1 MSERKSVVII
11 GGGIAGLTAAH
22 ELLERG
28 YDVAVYERTDTI
40 GGKAWSFSK
49 VGTGRD
55 GRKDYPAEHGFRFFL
70 GWYHH
75 MFDTLRRIPAAHAG
89 RVVLDN
95 LVPIKLWH
103 VDEHLYDMNHVQL
116 PFLPPLA
123 WIKAAT
129 ICGARRESEAEHTS
143 WDSEVDAYSNDLSVD
158 QIRLIKSMP
167 KVLSSTKNSQAS
179 TRSLMSVTS
188 RSLAWPGVQILN
200 APTQEAWFDPWQRY
214 LESLGGRFYTGAA
227 VKCIEMKEGRVE
239 RLHLETPRG
248 TEFVAADYYICAVPA
263 EAIGALCE
271 QALLRAEPTLSGLD
285 QLQTDWQV
293 GLQLYLAERIDVE
306 FGHFGF
312 SRSPFALSGVQQSDF
327 WPNFRPQDYG
337 DGRVHGILSVIIA
350 DWHSPGVLFGKPAKA
365 CTREEIIAE
374 VVEQLRRFPPPELR
388 EKFAAMEVVDWI
400 IDPAVH
406 LPGDD
411 TSRNDTP
418 LFMNTVGCY
427 GHRPPAILRTPNL
440 FLGGDWTRT
449 ATDITTMEGANEF
462 GSKGGK
468 WRAGPKRFPGAES
481 YHF

>member
-103 VDEHLYDMNHVQL
+103 VDEHIYDMNHVQL

-167 KVLSSTKNSQAS
+167 KVLSSTKSSQAS

-327 WPNFRPQDYG
+327 WPNFRPQDYATAG
-337 DGRVHGILSVIIA
+337 FTVSSPSLSRTGTVRGCCSA
-350 DWHSPGVLFGKPAKA
+350 SRRKPARVRKLLPKSSSNCGGFRRRNCGRSSPQWRSSIGSSIRPSISPA
-365 CTREEIIAE
+365 TTRHE
-374 VVEQLRRFPPPELR
+374 
-388 EKFAAMEVVDWI
+388 M
-400 IDPAVH
+400 
-406 LPGDD
+406 
-411 TSRNDTP
+411 
-418 LFMNTVGCY
+418 
-427 GHRPPAILRTPNL
+427 
-440 FLGGDWTRT
+440 TRLC
-449 ATDITTMEGANEF
+449 
-462 GSKGGK
+462 S
-468 WRAGPKRFPGAES
+468 
-481 YHF
+481 